1 MSSEEAHE
9 VTTFKSVIVACATFH
24 FYYTA
29 LHFDEEVEYIWV
41 YLPIAYSPYRNTE
54 YASLQSKKWTV
65 GKGMYL
71 LTRYLGTFYLMYV
84 YIKSQVSL
92 FKRRSDRC
100 AIMGA
105 LTYAWN
111 DSDDQFDGI
120 VNNPF
125 ETCLYGNLFTGLGP
139 MIILVAEGE

>member
-1 MSSEEAHE
+1 MSFKEARE
-9 VTTFKSVIVACATFH
+9 ITTFKPIIVACATFH

-29 LHFDEEVEYIWV
+29 LHFDEEVEYIW
-41 YLPIAYSPYRNTE
+41 
-54 YASLQSKKWTV
+54 SKKWTV

-71 LTRYLGTFYLMYV
+71 LARHLGTFYL
-84 YIKSQVSL
+84 I
-92 FKRRSDRC
+92 C
-100 AIMGA
+100 AIMGV

-111 DSDDQFDGI
+111 DSDDQFNGI

-139 MIILVAEGE
+139 MIILVAEVE